1 MNAPG
6 RARDDRALAR
16 SAAACAALVFVV
28 VAASAWLRLAGGAC
42 AGAGCPEGFT
52 LADAVRLSH
61 RVAAMGV
68 TVLALVIAALAWK
81 APARPGRRVASIALI
96 VLVAALAIVGR
107 QSAGGAPPAV
117 MLANLLGGLA
127 LLGLAVGLAT
137 APRAPP
143 GRTSP
148 AFASALALLAA
159 AIGTG
164 GILAI
169 APPTDPASLGLVHRG
184 LSVAALLG
192 WGLLAARAPAAAGA
206 RAAARLV
213 TVLLAALALLAF
225 AAPAW
230 ELARWAHNLLT
241 AAALC
246 AAVAAAITAR
256 APLPGAPLAAGG
268 VAAGP

>member
-6 RARDDRALAR
+6 AAREDRALAA

-81 APARPGRRVASIALI
+81 APARPARRVASVVLI

-107 QSAGGAPPAV
+107 RSAGGAPPAV

-127 LLGLAVGLAT
+127 LLGLAVGLAA
-137 APRAPP
+137 APRAPR
-143 GRTSP
+143 GRASP
-148 AFASALALLAA
+148 AFVAAAALLAA
-159 AIGTG
+159 AIATG
-164 GILAI
+164 GVLAI
-169 APPTDPASLGLVHRG
+169 APPADPASLALVHRG
-184 LSVAALLG
+184 VSVAALLG
-192 WGLLAARAPAAAGA
+192 WGLLAASTQAASGA
-206 RAAARLV
+206 RAAARLA
-213 TVLLAALALLAF
+213 TLLLAAQALLAF
-225 AAPAW
+225 AAPGW

-246 AAVAAAITAR
+246 AAVAAATTAR
-256 APLPGAPLAAGG
+256 AALPGAPPASGR